1 MYFLTMPV
9 YFFHLERNACT
20 ICLIVKASYSEGEG
34 AWNSIVNVN
43 FFKTYDL
50 ELDT

>member
-1 MYFLTMPV
+1 MYFLTIPV
-9 YFFHLERNACT
+9 YFFYLKRNACT
-20 ICLIVKASYSEGEG
+20 ICLIVKASTSEGEG
-34 AWNSIVNVN
+34 ACNTIVNVN